1 MDTPLYTCRDCI
13 TYPQQT
19 NLHLF
24 QIVSSQGWG
33 FWFISMQVF
42 IILRCIHRRYSPPSS
57 SPRLSLCGEFIFL
70 VSLCTGFCL
79 TLYVLAIKF
88 YWQANKKLMAQLV
101 HNKCSRYI
109 RITTNALQTY
119 LLHNSPNA
127 TLTLVQQTSISLFQF
142 ISFFLNS
149 SPLILRTSLFSGTNQ
164 LNP

>member
-1 MDTPLYTCRDCI
+1 
-13 TYPQQT
+13 
-19 NLHLF
+19 
-24 QIVSSQGWG
+24 
-33 FWFISMQVF
+33 MQVF